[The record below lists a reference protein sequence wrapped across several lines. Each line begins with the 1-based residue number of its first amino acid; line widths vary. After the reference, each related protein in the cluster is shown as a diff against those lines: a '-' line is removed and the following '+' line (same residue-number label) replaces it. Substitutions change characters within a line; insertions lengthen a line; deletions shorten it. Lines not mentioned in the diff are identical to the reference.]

1 MRSNT
6 SAYELFL
13 LLFVSLHA
21 PCSKDNKD
29 TNLFY
34 MQPHSYAFQFLIA
47 CKNRGGRSGGC
58 QCVHRK
64 TRWVCVCVGGGA
76 ASVKRE
82 AHEGSDFK
90 HAPDLTVRP

>member
-1 MRSNT
+1 M
-6 SAYELFL
+6 
-13 LLFVSLHA
+13 SLHA

-29 TNLFY
+29 TNLSY

-47 CKNRGGRSGGC
+47 CKNRGEGLEDVNVYIGRQDG
-58 QCVHRK
+58 
-64 TRWVCVCVGGGA
+64 CVCVLGGGA